1 MTQLLES
8 SLFML
13 TLNPGLDMC
22 FAPFLFCIQMYT
34 HIYTHKVINAEGN
47 ILNKLLTV
55 EKQHFG
61 DFHLGIC

>member
-22 FAPFLFCIQMYT
+22 FAPLFCIQMYT
-34 HIYTHKVINAEGN
+34 HIYTHKVISTEGN
-47 ILNKLLTV
+47 VLSELNIV
-55 EKQHFG
+55 VKQLSGTFTL
-61 DFHLGIC
+61 DIY

>member
-8 SLFML
+8 CLFML
-13 TLNPGLDMC
+13 TLSLGLDTC
-22 FAPFLFCIQMYT
+22 FALFLFCIQMYT
-34 HIYTHKVINAEGN
+34 HIYTHTVITTEGN
-47 ILNKLLTV
+47 VLNKLHTI